1 MVNTFSVLLRAEI
14 IQGGNAFA
22 FFNQC
27 DSRSYLV
34 YYHFD
39 QDVFNILLLHESSKK
54 YLIKL
59 SCPKLP
65 LFPFTSLCVGEAVG
79 RIKQKWR
86 LARTLYVA
94 L

>member
-1 MVNTFSVLLRAEI
+1 MVTTFSVVLRAEI

-22 FFNQC
+22 SFNQC

-39 QDVFNILLLHESSKK
+39 QDVFNILLLHEPSKK
-54 YLIKL
+54 NLIKV
-59 SCPKLP
+59 SCSKLP
-65 LFPFTSLCVGEAVG
+65 LFPFTSLCVGEAVE
-79 RIKQKWR
+79 RSKQNWR
-86 LARTLYVA
+86 LECTLYVA